1 MATVDEIRGDAGDVS
16 EEISRGV
23 KLSWGTGALGV
34 AILMNAVAMFVLFY
48 MVGILKIEPALAGA
62 LIFVSKIFDVLTD
75 PIIGGWSDRLNTR
88 RSRRRPFLFVGAFV
102 ASISLAIQLQGIYSS
117 RCWFTHWVIHSSTFL
132 TWQCLRR

>member
-88 RSRRRPFLFVGAFV
+88 RSRRRQEAQHGHERPRR
-102 ASISLAIQLQGIYSS
+102 SS
-117 RCWFTHWVIHSSTFL
+117 NHP
-132 TWQCLRR
+132 RRFHP